1 LRFSVDFEFLA
12 VTKFDGSVQIFKM
25 PPVIDPM
32 TREMAKLEAGQEQA
46 QADLNSN
53 SN

>member
-1 LRFSVDFEFLA
+1 
-12 VTKFDGSVQIFKM
+12 M

-46 QADLNSN
+46 QADQNAN
-53 SN
+53 